1 MVTMIELRNYE
12 FVTVTGSDA
21 LAFLQGQVTCDI
33 EKLNRNKA
41 LAGAI
46 CSLKGR
52 VIADFLLVL
61 DGEDCVLRTQ
71 KGMAEIIKD
80 TLSKYAIFSQVELS
94 IETRFSKVLGAMAR
108 EDEEFLTRI
117 IGQLPKDSLD
127 CHINAEAIIISLDNA
142 DRRFEIWMRDEMQ
155 LQDWAEN
162 QDPNTLE
169 DWNRKDI
176 LQGLIHINPQL
187 SEEYTPQVLNYDLS
201 GVIDFSKGCY
211 TGQEI
216 IARMHY
222 RGSAKKRLSLLTGKN
237 LIKEHSEVVQRYRE
251 KETLS
256 KVLAYSNSSN
266 ETENSALLSILD
278 ITNEQSTFSLSHPKE
293 EECALKSEPLCY
305 PSQSIDK

>member
-1 MVTMIELRNYE
+1 MIELRNYE
-12 FVTVTGSDA
+12 FVTVTGSDV
-21 LAFLQGQVTCDI
+21 LAFLQGQVTCDVK
-33 EKLNRNKA
+33 KLNRNKA

-46 CSLKGR
+46 CNLKGR

-61 DGEDCVLRTQ
+61 DGEDCILRTQ
-71 KGMAEIIKD
+71 NGMAEIIKD
-80 TLSKYAIFSQVELS
+80 TLKKYAIFSQVNLS
-94 IETRFSKVLGAMAR
+94 IETRFSKVLGAMAS

-117 IGQLPKDSLD
+117 IGQPPEDSFD
-127 CHINAEAIIISLDNA
+127 CHINAEAIIVSLNTT
-142 DRRFEIWMRDEMQ
+142 DRRFEVWVRDEKK
-155 LQDWAEN
+155 LEGWTEN
-162 QDPNTLE
+162 QDANTLE

-176 LQGLIHINPQL
+176 LQGLIHVNPHM

-222 RGSAKKRLSLLTGKN
+222 RGSVKRRLSLLTCKS
-237 LIKEHSEVVQRYRE
+237 LIKEHSKVVQRYGD

-256 KVLAYSNSSN
+256 KVLAYSNISS
-266 ETENSALLSILD
+266 ETEYSALLSILD
-278 ITNEQSTFSLSHPKE
+278 VTNKQSTFSLSYSKE
-293 EECALKSEPLCY
+293 EECTLKSEPICY